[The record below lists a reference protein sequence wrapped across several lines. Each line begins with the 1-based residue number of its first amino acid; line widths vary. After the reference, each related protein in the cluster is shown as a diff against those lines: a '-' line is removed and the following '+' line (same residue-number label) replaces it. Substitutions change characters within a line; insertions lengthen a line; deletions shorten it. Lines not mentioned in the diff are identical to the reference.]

1 MKVKEL
7 TNKLTNYICNKYVQQ
22 RCNKCPLRAKDEV
35 GSCMDDPIYKG
46 VYNDEEI
53 DLDFESMIKEN
64 QELQS
69 KYDSLLRTF
78 ELQIEAKEKLLDER
92 IKYIEAIHK
101 AIELLSVDGKGTKQ
115 EVKKLLSEVLEN
127 E

>member
-1 MKVKEL
+1 MNSKE
-7 TNKLTNYICNKYVQQ
+7 
-22 RCNKCPLRAKDEV
+22 AKTHIVDTIN
-35 GSCMDDPIYKG
+35 GDMYKE
-46 VYNDEEI
+46 YFINELLPEI
-53 DLDFESMIKEN
+53 LQDLDRLEELEKEN

-115 EVKKLLSEVLEN
+115 EVKKLLSEVLNN
-127 E
+127 EI